1 MSSNTAPI
9 PGEGMWSDQQP
20 PADEA
25 ARAREVFEHLMCED
39 GLLGALET
47 MLSGVEVAGTD
58 PVTLQL
64 EGMKLL
70 AADVARRMNQADP
83 FTIERDDTW
92 FDPADLPQGKGDEP
106 GAKVDAAGSD
116 PGGAG
121 IAPAAAAATD
131 DASQDVT
138 VHAGAAAEMPQAWRD
153 ADEAAAR
160 LARFEDVTVLAH
172 QLMNQAGAVR
182 AYAVER
188 CARFDTAPDSARWSA
203 TDCLAGDAPRP
214 GDVTEHPAGHRGRF
228 AGDLLAPS
236 LRLGP
241 HAADSMVDEA
251 VWLTQRVPA
260 VLAEVAR
267 GEANLDTAAAIARE
281 VQDARPD
288 TCELVEEAVLGREV
302 HHRSTTQARRSART
316 LVERFE
322 ASAARTTLRR
332 TQAQHTGVWLDPHT
346 TPGLSALTAVMPT
359 GQAASV
365 MDAVDQRAR
374 AAQQEAKSGDGAGE
388 ALLLGQ
394 HRANALHDLALAN
407 VELIAHLELIVPPGG
422 PPPQTPQSDAPPPAG
437 GSPPTTGPSPEEN
450 DSASAAGFPRERK
463 GSPSAAASPPP
474 TGDSPPTGKRGSPP
488 AAGSPPEWDASPPE
502 GNGSAAVPCQHPDD
516 DPCAVSASA
525 TRAAAATSARSPVTL
540 EQAAEILK
548 NSATV
553 VVHDRAGPVPTEQVI
568 QLLSERAARV
578 TVERFDPHALADDPP
593 EERSAAPPAAGSN
606 GYRPGARL
614 RRAVK
619 RRDRRCRYPGCDR
632 RALFTDLDH
641 VEPWPRGR
649 TTATNLQNL
658 CRHHH
663 CTKHEAGWRVVMTPD
678 GTCTWTSPT
687 GRTHTTRPGLLE
699 LLDDLAYPVSLDR

>member
-83 FTIERDDTW
+83 FTIERDDAW
-92 FDPADLPQGKGDEP
+92 FDPADLPQGKGNEP

-116 PGGAG
+116 PAGAG
-121 IAPAAAAATD
+121 TAPAAAAATD
-131 DASQDVT
+131 DAPPDVT

-394 HRANALHDLALAN
+394 HRANALHDLALGN

-422 PPPQTPQSDAPPPAG
+422 PPPQSDARPPAG
-437 GSPPTTGPSPEEN
+437 GSPPTG
-450 DSASAAGFPRERK
+450 K
-463 GSPSAAASPPP
+463 G
-474 TGDSPPTGKRGSPP
+474 GSSP
-488 AAGSPPEWDASPPE
+488 AAGSPTERDVSPPE
-502 GNGSAAVPCQHPDD
+502 GDGSAAVPCQHPDD

-525 TRAAAATSARSPVTL
+525 TRAAAATSARSTLTL
-540 EQAAEILK
+540 EQAAAILK

-578 TVERFDPHALADDPP
+578 TVERFDPHALADDLP
-593 EERSAAPPAAGSN
+593 EERSVAPPAAGSN